1 LRRPKV
7 TGIHCSRGLSTHAR
21 VIFLPRRLVCTHY
34 HPLINSLAG
43 MFTRHR
49 GKIAVG
55 PACPAPPGG
64 KTAAAR
70 RALHPSRRAPRTAPG
85 RPWEADGRA
94 GRTERSWGTPRGTR
108 HRHPP
113 ASVKTL
119 LVPAASHRFIR
130 PPPPRTAA
138 PRGRLARWATHR
150 LPGRTAHQR
159 QGAFQPAGAFA
170 THPHLSRNLT
180 PQTSRAGCWSPPSNV
195 LSRSLVARMVP
206 SRGKS

>member
-1 LRRPKV
+1 MTR
-7 TGIHCSRGLSTHAR
+7 IYCSRGLSTHAR

-34 HPLINSLAG
+34 PRPINSLAG

-49 GKIAVG
+49 GKTPLAR
-55 PACPAPPGG
+55 PARRRQAA
-64 KTAAAR
+64 KQRRRAAR
-70 RALHPSRRAPRTAPG
+70 YIRPAAPLVRRPAAPG
-85 RPWEADGRA
+85 NRWARRPNREKLG
-94 GRTERSWGTPRGTR
+94 GTPRGTR

-138 PRGRLARWATHR
+138 PRGRLARPATHP
-150 LPGRTAHQR
+150 LPGRTARQR

-170 THPHLSRNLT
+170 THPHPLAE
-180 PQTSRAGCWSPPSNV
+180 PHPSNE
-195 LSRSLVARMVP
+195 P
-206 SRGKS
+206 SRLLESAVQCSLQESCTRGWYRREESPNAG